1 MPLALRFMPLH
12 KLTGIS
18 KSFAAIY
25 ILINISQVTA
35 TYGVTHIFNGVTLL
49 FGMKAG

>member
-25 ILINISQVTA
+25 ILISIAQMTTA
-35 TYGVTHIFNGVTLL
+35 YGVTYIFNGVTLL